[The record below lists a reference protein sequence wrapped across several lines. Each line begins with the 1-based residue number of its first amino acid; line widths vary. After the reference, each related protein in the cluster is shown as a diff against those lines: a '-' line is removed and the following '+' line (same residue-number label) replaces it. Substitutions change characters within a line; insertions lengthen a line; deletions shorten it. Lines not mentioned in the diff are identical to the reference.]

1 MNILPHKSWH
11 VRTKK
16 NIERVRRDEAKAA
29 DEEKER
35 QRKIALAEQEAR
47 TDLLR
52 KRARDKDGTAI
63 EDSANKRRRIEET
76 PGNSSLAEPSGDRL
90 VAPGSSSIAETS
102 RDLYT
107 ATGHIN
113 FFKELEA
120 GEEKQGTNKDH
131 EAEKAAEKEKWEK
144 DIGLLTYLGQ
154 SAVETQEKTPW
165 YLAKRKEL
173 TKEEKFDVKDRKL
186 KESHDPLRQMSSY
199 LHTKHKHTDRHK
211 DSSHTKKHKKKKNK
225 DKEKH
230 RKSSSSSKTIE
241 QLRAERL
248 KREQMERQK
257 VRDMFSGQG
266 SKVKD
271 IEEPISERD
280 RGYNSQFN
288 PEFVRKPKRKRP
300 HEFTDRY

>member
-1 MNILPHKSWH
+1 MEQPLKTQP
-11 VRTKK
+11 TK
-16 NIERVRRDEAKAA
+16 
-29 DEEKER
+29 DEELK
-35 QRKIALAEQEAR
+35 K
-47 TDLLR
+47 
-52 KRARDKDGTAI
+52 
-63 EDSANKRRRIEET
+63 
-76 PGNSSLAEPSGDRL
+76 
-90 VAPGSSSIAETS
+90 
-102 RDLYT
+102 
-107 ATGHIN
+107 
-113 FFKELEA
+113 
-120 GEEKQGTNKDH
+120 EEKQGTNKDH

-288 PEFVRKPKRKRP
+288 PEFVRKPKQADDASPRSVRVTVIFRP
-300 HEFTDRY
+300 ATCCGGVCGFMRLCCSF